1 MPNDLSY
8 ETPRALT
15 LDLDDTLWPVAP
27 VIERAEQRLHEWLL
41 AHAPLTAARFSI
53 DAMRRW
59 RAEVGRLE
67 PGLAHDLTAQ
77 RRLSIERALTHCG
90 EDPALADAAFDFFM
104 AERHRVELY
113 DDVLPALERLARRYP
128 LLALSNGNADV
139 SRLEVGKCFVGR
151 VAAREAGVAKPDRR
165 IFHVACEALALA
177 PGQVLH
183 VGDDWQLDVLGA
195 RAAGLHS
202 AWVHRDAVR
211 PAADTVPLPGSGLHL
226 EVRDLAALAD
236 ALGA

>member
-1 MPNDLSY
+1 MPYDISHAPL
-8 ETPRALT
+8 RALT

-53 DAMRRW
+53 EAMRRW
-59 RAEVGRLE
+59 RAEVGRSE

-77 RRLSIERALTHCG
+77 RRLSIERALAHCG
-90 EDPALADAAFDFFM
+90 EDPALTDEAFEFFM
-104 AERHRVELY
+104 VERHRVELY
-113 DDVLPALERLARRYP
+113 EDVLPALERLARRYP

-139 SRLEVGKCFVGR
+139 ARLDVGKCFVGR
-151 VAAREAGVAKPDRR
+151 VAAREVGAAKPDAR
-165 IFHVACEALALA
+165 IFQAACQALALA

-183 VGDDWQLDVLGA
+183 VGDDWHLDVLGA

-211 PAADTVPLPGSGLHL
+211 PADDTGLAVGSGLHL